1 MTRQELLEVLG
12 LAHLADR
19 PDELFF
25 CLEEAAARG
34 EGPPPALDPDTA
46 FRVRLGLYVLGNPPK
61 PTPPSPPPNP
71 NTTEL
76 APPAPSLYL
85 DEVGPY
91 LKSHR
96 LKLLRITDR
105 RTGKVVFEAKP
116 QEQEDPF
123 RGCEQRHR
131 DRAKR
136 IGMELGLK

>member
-61 PTPPSPPPNP
+61 PTPRPTRRESPPGSPYRPLPGENIQQ
-71 NTTEL
+71 
-76 APPAPSLYL
+76 YL
-85 DEVGPY
+85 QRVPGPV
-91 LKSHR
+91 KI
-96 LKLLRITDR
+96 LR
-105 RTGKVVFEAKP
+105 VFDPEP